1 MNNEP
6 DGGPLRGIRV
16 LDISTVY
23 AAPIT
28 AMLLG
33 DYGADVIKVEHPVG
47 DPARSHGANKD
58 GHGLWWKVISRNK
71 KCVTLNFGTPEG
83 QQILRDL
90 VLDADV
96 LVENFRPGVLEKWG
110 LGPEQLHALNPGLI
124 MLRVTGF
131 GQAGPYSRRRAFG
144 TLAEAMS
151 GFAHQT
157 GHEDGPPTLPPFG
170 LADGVAGITG
180 AFAIMTASI
189 TAPPRRGTAKDKSST
204 CRCSSPCWE
213 FWVPAPPHS
222 TNSARSPAVM
232 ATVRR
237 TTPPAMRTSPKT
249 FGGWQSRPVRPPS
262 PRGSCGWS
270 VDPTSSRSPGLARP
284 VSAAET
290 AICWTRRWRNGS
302 LPARS
307 AR

>member
-1 MNNEP
+1 MN
-6 DGGPLRGIRV
+6 DDGPLRGIRV

-33 DYGADVIKVEHPVG
+33 DFGADVIKVEHPVG

-71 KCVTLNFGTPEG
+71 RCVTLKLSTPEG

-90 VLDADV
+90 VADADV

-110 LGPEQLHALNPGLI
+110 LGPEQLHAVNPGLV

-131 GQAGPYSRRRAFG
+131 GQAGPYAGRRAFG

-180 AFAIMTASI
+180 AFAII
-189 TAPPRRGTAKDKSST
+189 TALYHR
-204 CRCSSPCWE
+204 
-213 FWVPAPPHS
+213 
-222 TNSARSPAVM
+222 
-232 ATVRR
+232 ATPEGKV
-237 TTPPAMRTSPKT
+237 
-249 FGGWQSRPVRPPS
+249 GWLSRPARPPL
-262 PRGSCGWS
+262 PRESCGWS
-270 VDPTSSRSPGLARP
+270 VVPTSSSSPGLPRQ

-290 AICWTRRWRNGS
+290 ETCSTRRWPSGS
-302 LPARS
+302 PTARS
-307 AR
+307 VR